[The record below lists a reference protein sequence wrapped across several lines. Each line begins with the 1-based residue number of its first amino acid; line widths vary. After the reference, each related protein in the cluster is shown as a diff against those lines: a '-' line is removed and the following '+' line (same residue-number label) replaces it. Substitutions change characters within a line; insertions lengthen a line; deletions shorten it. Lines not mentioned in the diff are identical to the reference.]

1 MRRKNSK
8 SCLPKNILAYNLFKN
23 FAATFGV
30 INNVLKFFF
39 FCFLGFYVWPEIGL
53 ETQLVPAVGL
63 VRLSIS
69 LARRSARLSEQLGH
83 RAGSD
88 HKLAAVVYLRPV
100 TGLCQLGSTS
110 LSYRA
115 LEQITHT
122 VSADQLKQVIE
133 RHMLSQVFVAIE
145 YPICDSGASNYLQ
158 YDSIGCHAQNLS
170 VSFGVIW
177 CVIFEVKIWPI
188 NLQL

>member
-39 FCFLGFYVWPEIGL
+39 FCFLGFYVWPEI
-53 ETQLVPAVGL
+53 
-63 VRLSIS
+63 S
-69 LARRSARLSEQLGH
+69 LARRSARLSEQLGP

-115 LEQITHT
+115 LDQITHT